1 MDSKLL
7 PSRVSDAIRL
17 CDSTAFPKFIGF
29 LTPEETA
36 VALAVAKKQ
45 NADTV
50 CFGGYEAA
58 ERVFFGVF
66 PEWCENREDY
76 FPINPITFKYRA
88 EDKLS
93 HRSLL
98 GTLMSLGIARETVG
112 DILVGEGRTVVFLSQ
127 EIADFVFSQ
136 VEKVS
141 GVGVRLEYGFKEPL
155 PTMSGFKE
163 INGTLASAR
172 LDCVIATLINTSRG
186 KACEL
191 IEDRM
196 VSVNSVCCEKAVKT
210 VANGDKITVRGKGK
224 FVIDSIDNRSKK
236 DRLILKAKK
245 FV

>member
-1 MDSKLL
+1 MDLKIL

-36 VALAVAKKQ
+36 VALATAKKQ
-45 NADTV
+45 NADIL

-58 ERVFFGVF
+58 ERVFLGVF
-66 PEWCENREDY
+66 PEWCENRENY
-76 FPINPITFKYRA
+76 FPIKPITFKYRA
-88 EDKLS
+88 EDNLS
-93 HRSLL
+93 HRNFL

-136 VEKVS
+136 IDKVS

-155 PTMSGFKE
+155 PTMSSFKE

-172 LDCVIATLINTSRG
+172 LDCVIAALINTSRG

-196 VSVNSVCCEKAVKT
+196 ASINSVCCEKAVKT
-210 VANGDKITVRGKGK
+210 VVSGDKITVRGKGK